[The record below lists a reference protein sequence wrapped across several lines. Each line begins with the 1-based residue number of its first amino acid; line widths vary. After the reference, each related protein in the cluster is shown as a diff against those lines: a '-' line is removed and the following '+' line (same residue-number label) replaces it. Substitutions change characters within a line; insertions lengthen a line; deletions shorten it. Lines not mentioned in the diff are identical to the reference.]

1 MSIEDSAPQAPV
13 ERTAASVPAMTRDR
27 QSRAPSRGALP
38 GLGARALRLLNRR
51 SYGFALLLAAVLL
64 IVNILRAPG
73 GFGVTDQL
81 ANYAPIALAAMA
93 STPAIISG
101 GGGFDLTISPLMTM
115 TSGAFIVWLVP
126 NGLGGFE
133 AIPIVLALGAVMGA
147 FNGGLIALLRVPPVV
162 VTLSMYFILLG
173 VDLLIVPNPTGLS
186 GNWITHLAHSVGP
199 VPGAVFTLAAPL
211 VIWAALDRIPY
222 RRTLYLVGSND
233 ATAFSAGVNVAL
245 VRICAYALGGMF
257 AGIGGL
263 ALTALVASV
272 NASLASTYTLLAIA
286 SVALGGTS
294 LWGGR
299 GGLFGPALGAASI
312 YLLQNLLTTLQVNP
326 AWLQV
331 VYGGMLVI
339 AVVLVGAATRARNVT

>member
-1 MSIEDSAPQAPV
+1 
-13 ERTAASVPAMTRDR
+13 
-27 QSRAPSRGALP
+27 
-38 GLGARALRLLNRR
+38 
-51 SYGFALLLAAVLL
+51 
-64 IVNILRAPG
+64 
-73 GFGVTDQL
+73 
-81 ANYAPIALAAMA
+81 
-93 STPAIISG
+93 
-101 GGGFDLTISPLMTM
+101 
-115 TSGAFIVWLVP
+115 
-126 NGLGGFE
+126 
-133 AIPIVLALGAVMGA
+133 
-147 FNGGLIALLRVPPVV
+147 
-162 VTLSMYFILLG
+162 
-173 VDLLIVPNPTGLS
+173 
-186 GNWITHLAHSVGP
+186 
-199 VPGAVFTLAAPL
+199 